1 MKKGMKLVTFSQN
14 GILKIGVL
22 FQENKIIDLVSA
34 CNLYKTEEKDLAFE
48 IPGDMIELLNTG
60 EAGIEATRKIFEFIK
75 KQYKSE
81 PEKLDDIVNDIRQ
94 VKIKAPVL
102 NPRKIICLGLN
113 YSDHAEEGGLKP
125 PEKPILFSKP
135 PTAIIGHEEPVIY
148 PKISDKVDYEVEL
161 AVVMGKKGREIPEEK
176 AYDYVAGY
184 SVFNDV
190 SARDIQ
196 FGDGQW
202 FRGKSFDTFAPMG
215 PCLTLKEQIS
225 NPQNLKMQMK
235 VNGEIRQDS
244 STKNMFFKIPYLI
257 SFISDVMTLEPGD
270 IIATGTPSGVGIYAK
285 PEPRLLKVGDVME
298 ASLEKLGVLKNPIK
312 DSNTENE

>member
-1 MKKGMKLVTFSQN
+1 MKLVTFSQN

>member
-1 MKKGMKLVTFSQN
+1 MKLVSFSQN
-14 GILKIGVL
+14 GVLKIGGL

-34 CNLYKTEEKDLAFE
+34 CNLYKSEEKDLAFE
-48 IPGDMIELLNTG
+48 MPGDMIELLNTG
-60 EAGIEATRKIFEFIK
+60 EVGIEATRKIFEFIK
-75 KQYKSE
+75 RQYKSE
-81 PEKLDDIVNDIRQ
+81 PEKLDDTVYDIER
-94 VKIKAPVL
+94 VKIKSPIL

-125 PEKPILFSKP
+125 PDRPILFSKP

-148 PKISDKVDYEVEL
+148 PKISDKIDYEVEL
-161 AVVMGKKGREIPEEK
+161 AVIIGKKGREIPEKK

-184 SVFNDV
+184 AVFNDV

-202 FRGKSFDTFAPMG
+202 FRGKSFDTFAPLG
-215 PCLTLKEQIS
+215 PCLTLKEQIPA
-225 NPQNLKMQMK
+225 PQNLKMQMK

-298 ASLEKLGVLKNPIK
+298 ASIEKIGVLRNPVV
-312 DSNTENE
+312 

>member
-1 MKKGMKLVTFSQN
+1 MKLVTFSQN
-14 GILKIGVL
+14 GLLRIGVL
-22 FQENKIIDLVSA
+22 LKENKVIDLVSA
-34 CNLYKTEEKDLAFE
+34 CNRYKSEEKNIEFE
-48 IPGDMIELLNTG
+48 MPSGMIELLNTG
-60 EAGIEATRKIFEFIK
+60 EEGLEATQKIFEFIK
-75 KQYKSE
+75 KYCKSE
-81 PEKLDDIVNDIRQ
+81 PEKLDDILHDIER
-94 VKIKAPVL
+94 VKIKAPIL

-125 PEKPILFSKP
+125 PDRPILFSKP

-148 PKISDKVDYEVEL
+148 PKISNKIDYEVEL
-161 AVVMGKKGREIPEEK
+161 AVVISKKGKEIPEKK

-184 SVFNDV
+184 AVFNDV

-202 FRGKSFDTFAPMG
+202 FRGKSFDTFAPIG
-215 PCLTLKEQIS
+215 PCLTLKDQIS

-298 ASLEKLGVLKNPIK
+298 ASVEELGVLRNPVKSPDNKN
-312 DSNTENE
+312 E

>member
-1 MKKGMKLVTFSQN
+1 MEKKLKLVTFFQKS
-14 GILKIGVL
+14 LLRIGVL
-22 FQENKIIDLVSA
+22 LQDKVIDLVSA
-34 CNLYKTEEKDLAFE
+34 CNLYNSEETDIQFKM
-48 IPGDMIELLNTG
+48 PRDMVEFLNTG
-60 EAGIEATRKIFEFIK
+60 EAGLKAAQKIFAFIK
-75 KQYKSE
+75 KRYESE
-81 PEKLDDIVNDIRQ
+81 SEKLDNIVYDLKK
-94 VKIKAPVL
+94 VKLKAPIL

-125 PEKPILFSKP
+125 PDRPILFSKP

-148 PKISDKVDYEVEL
+148 PKISSSIDYEVEL
-161 AVVMGKKGREIPEEK
+161 AVIMGKKGREIPEVK

-184 SVFNDV
+184 AVFNDV

-196 FGDGQW
+196 FSDGQW
-202 FRGKSFDTFAPMG
+202 FRGKSFDTFAPIG
-215 PCLTLKEQIS
+215 PCLTLKDQVPD
-225 NPQNLKMQMK
+225 PQNLKMQMK

-285 PEPRLLKVGDVME
+285 PEPRLLKVGDIME
-298 ASLEKLGVLKNPIK
+298 ASIEKLGILRNPVK
-312 DSNTENE
+312 SSQ

>member
-1 MKKGMKLVTFSQN
+1 MQKRSVEKGMKLVTFSQN
-14 GILKIGVL
+14 GHLKIGAL
-22 FQENKIIDLVSA
+22 FQENKVIDLVSA
-34 CNLYKTEEKDLAFE
+34 CNLYNSEKNNTFE
-48 IPGDMIELLNTG
+48 MPSDMIELLNTG
-60 EAGIEATRKIFEFIK
+60 EVGLEATRKLFEFIK
-75 KQYKSE
+75 KQYERE
-81 PEKLDDIVNDIRQ
+81 PEKLDGSVYAIEM
-94 VKIKAPVL
+94 VKLKAPIL

-125 PEKPILFSKP
+125 PDRPILFSKP

-148 PKISDKVDYEVEL
+148 PKISNKIDYEVEL
-161 AVVMGKKGREIPEEK
+161 AVIIGRKGKEIPEKK

-184 SVFNDV
+184 AVFNDV

-196 FGDGQW
+196 FSDGQW
-202 FRGKSFDTFAPMG
+202 FRGKSFDTFAPIG
-215 PCLTLKEQIS
+215 PCLTLKEQVT

-244 STKNMFFKIPYLI
+244 STKNMFFKIPYII
-257 SFISDVMTLEPGD
+257 SFISDVITLEPGD

-298 ASLEKLGVLKNPIK
+298 ASIEKLGVLRNPVK
-312 DSNTENE
+312 SH

>member
-1 MKKGMKLVTFSQN
+1 M
-14 GILKIGVL
+14 
-22 FQENKIIDLVSA
+22 IDLVSA
-34 CNLYKTEEKDLAFE
+34 CRLYTLEEKDITFK
-48 IPGDMIELLNTG
+48 IPNDMIELLNTG
-60 EAGIEATRKIFEFIK
+60 EAGLEATRKIFKFIK
-75 KQYKSE
+75 KQYESE
-81 PEKLDDIVNDIRQ
+81 SQKLNNIVYDLKK
-94 VKIKAPVL
+94 VKLKAPVL

-125 PEKPILFSKP
+125 PDRPILFSKP

-148 PKISDKVDYEVEL
+148 PKISDSIDYEVEL
-161 AVVMGKKGREIPEEK
+161 AVIMGKKGREIPEGK

-184 SVFNDV
+184 AVFNDV

-202 FRGKSFDTFAPMG
+202 FRGKSFDTFAPIG
-215 PCLTLKEQIS
+215 PCLTLKEQVS
-225 NPQNLKMQMK
+225 DPQKLKMQMK
-235 VNGEIRQDS
+235 VNGEIRQES
-244 STKNMFFKIPYLI
+244 STRNMFFKIPYII

-298 ASLEKLGVLKNPIK
+298 ASIEELGILRNPVTSPK
-312 DSNTENE
+312 

>member
-1 MKKGMKLVTFSQN
+1 MKLVTFSHN
-14 GILKIGVL
+14 GVLKIGVL
-22 FQENKIIDLVSA
+22 FQEKVIDLVSA
-34 CNLYKTEEKDLAFE
+34 CNLYVSEEKDTTFK
-48 IPGDMIELLNTG
+48 IPNDMIELLNFG
-60 EAGIEATRKIFEFIK
+60 EAELKATRKIFEFIK
-75 KQYKSE
+75 KKYESE
-81 PEKLDDIVNDIRQ
+81 SEKLDGIVYDIKM
-94 VKIKAPVL
+94 VKLKAPIL

-125 PEKPILFSKP
+125 PDRPILFSKP

-148 PKISDKVDYEVEL
+148 PKISNSIDYEVEL
-161 AVVMGKKGREIPEEK
+161 AIIIGKKGKEIPETK

-184 SVFNDV
+184 TVFNDV

-202 FRGKSFDTFAPMG
+202 FRGKSFDTFAPIG
-215 PCLTLKEQIS
+215 PCLTLKDQVS
-225 NPQNLKMQMK
+225 DPQNLKMQMK

-244 STKNMFFKIPYLI
+244 STKNMFFKIPYII

-298 ASLEKLGVLKNPIK
+298 AFVEKLGVLRNPVK
-312 DSNTENE
+312 APNAKQSSTT